1 MTKLKFSQM
10 KPRVLVLLLIVLVPY
25 AGLQAQRPTSV
36 AASPNSATPVKA
48 ETENRDDVIGACA
61 AAAAELSVSRKL
73 IEAVEREN
81 RALTERIETYRRT
94 ETLLTELNTSR
105 RSENEALRTAVS
117 AKNETIAAKDAALAR
132 QAELITELKKRK
144 TSLLKRIGDIMIGVA
159 VSSVLK

>member
-1 MTKLKFSQM
+1 M
-10 KPRVLVLLLIVLVPY
+10 
-25 AGLQAQRPTSV
+25 
-36 AASPNSATPVKA
+36 KA
-48 ETENRDDVIGACA
+48 ETENRDDVISACA

-73 IEAVEREN
+73 IEAVGREN

-94 ETLLTELNTSR
+94 ETLLTELNASR
-105 RSENEALRTAVS
+105 RSENDALRTAVS

-159 VSSVLK
+159 VSSILK